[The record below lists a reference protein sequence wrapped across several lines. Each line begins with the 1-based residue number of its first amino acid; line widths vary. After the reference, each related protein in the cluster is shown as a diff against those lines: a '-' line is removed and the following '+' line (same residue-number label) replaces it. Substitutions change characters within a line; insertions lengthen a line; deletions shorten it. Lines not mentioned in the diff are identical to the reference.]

1 MSSQKREQ
9 RLTKELMNIK
19 KKPMEGCSVDMVDE
33 KVDQWRVAFIGPKS
47 TPYEKGTFT
56 FDFKFPNE
64 YPFHPPEIKCVHQVY
79 HPNFDKEG
87 KVCLGIIR
95 KDDWSPMITV
105 NEVVLALQELLRTPN
120 VDHPLAEAVAEEY
133 INDRSSF
140 DKNAKDYTA
149 KYAK

>member
-79 HPNFDKEG
+79 HPNFG
-87 KVCLGIIR
+87 MFI
-95 KDDWSPMITV
+95 
-105 NEVVLALQELLRTPN
+105 
-120 VDHPLAEAVAEEY
+120 VDY
-133 INDRSSF
+133 CCF
-140 DKNAKDYTA
+140 
-149 KYAK
+149 

>member
-1 MSSQKREQ
+1 M
-9 RLTKELMNIK
+9 LVLLLI
-19 KKPMEGCSVDMVDE
+19 
-33 KVDQWRVAFIGPKS
+33 
-47 TPYEKGTFT
+47 
-56 FDFKFPNE
+56 
-64 YPFHPPEIKCVHQVY
+64 
-79 HPNFDKEG
+79 DKEG